1 MIWDYSL
8 HLDKPLKIKYMF
20 RRGIAI
26 LLAVLALFFTVMS
39 ILAVWDII
47 NIEHIISKTL
57 TTLLIIFVSAA
68 VMLFIFSVL
77 YKPDSDKNS

>member
-1 MIWDYSL
+1 
-8 HLDKPLKIKYMF
+8 MF

-26 LLAVLALFFTVMS
+26 LLAILAMFFTVMS

-47 NIEHIISKTL
+47 NIQHIISKTL

-77 YKPDSDKNS
+77 YKPDADKKE

>member
-1 MIWDYSL
+1 M
-8 HLDKPLKIKYMF
+8 
-20 RRGIAI
+20 
-26 LLAVLALFFTVMS
+26 LLALLALFFTVMA

-77 YKPDSDKNS
+77 YKPDNNTSNDNNKKEVF

>member
-1 MIWDYSL
+1 
-8 HLDKPLKIKYMF
+8 MF
-20 RRGIAI
+20 RRGISI
-26 LLAVLALFFTVMS
+26 LLALLTLFFTVLA

-47 NIEHIISKTL
+47 NIQHIISKTL

-77 YKPDSDKNS
+77 YKPDSETTNHTNEKEGL

>member
-1 MIWDYSL
+1 
-8 HLDKPLKIKYMF
+8 MF
-20 RRGIAI
+20 RRGISM
-26 LLAVLALFFTVMS
+26 LLALLALFFTVMA

-77 YKPDSDKNS
+77 YKPDNNTSNNNNKKEGF

>member
-1 MIWDYSL
+1 
-8 HLDKPLKIKYMF
+8 MF

-77 YKPDSDKNS
+77 YKPDSDKNRIKSLLFF

>member
-1 MIWDYSL
+1 
-8 HLDKPLKIKYMF
+8 MF
-20 RRGIAI
+20 RRGIAV
-26 LLAVLALFFTVMS
+26 LLSILALFFTVMA

-77 YKPDSDKNS
+77 YKPDGEDNSRKTINEKEGI

>member
-1 MIWDYSL
+1 
-8 HLDKPLKIKYMF
+8 MF

-47 NIEHIISKTL
+47 NIQHIISKTL

-77 YKPDSDKNS
+77 YKPDTESQKSNTNEKEGH

>member
-1 MIWDYSL
+1 
-8 HLDKPLKIKYMF
+8 MF

-47 NIEHIISKTL
+47 NIQHIISKTL

-77 YKPDSDKNS
+77 YKPDNESQKSNTNEKEGH

>member
-1 MIWDYSL
+1 
-8 HLDKPLKIKYMF
+8 MF
-20 RRGIAI
+20 RRGISM
-26 LLAVLALFFTVMS
+26 LLALLALFFTVMA

-77 YKPDSDKNS
+77 YKPDNDTSNDNNKKEGF

>member
-1 MIWDYSL
+1 
-8 HLDKPLKIKYMF
+8 MF
-20 RRGIAI
+20 RRGISM
-26 LLAVLALFFTVMS
+26 LLALLALFFTVMA

-47 NIEHIISKTL
+47 NIQHIISKTL

-77 YKPDSDKNS
+77 YKPDDNSLNDNNKKEGF

>member
-1 MIWDYSL
+1 
-8 HLDKPLKIKYMF
+8 MF

-26 LLAVLALFFTVMS
+26 LLAILALFFTVMS

-47 NIEHIISKTL
+47 NIQHIISKTL

-77 YKPDSDKNS
+77 YKPDSEKKD

>member
-1 MIWDYSL
+1 
-8 HLDKPLKIKYMF
+8 MF
-20 RRGIAI
+20 RKGISI
-26 LLAVLALFFTVMS
+26 LLAVLALFFTILS

-77 YKPDSDKNS
+77 YKPDENPPRNNISDDTKKEGF

>member
-1 MIWDYSL
+1 
-8 HLDKPLKIKYMF
+8 MF
-20 RRGIAI
+20 RRGISI
-26 LLAVLALFFTVMS
+26 LLALLALFFTVMA

-47 NIEHIISKTL
+47 NIQHIISKTL

-77 YKPDSDKNS
+77 YKPDDNSLNDSNKKEGF

>member
-1 MIWDYSL
+1 ML
-8 HLDKPLKIKYMF
+8 F

-26 LLAVLALFFTVMS
+26 LLSILALFFTVIS

-77 YKPDSDKNS
+77 YKPDSNKPE